1 MASQSI
7 QSLELKEQDASV
19 REYIG
24 KTLVTLVHGLALPPP
39 EAHLSLS
46 VKRRANSTSCIINP
60 ITGALE
66 ASPRVETTRTYS
78 WPAKTAYEEWK
89 FSMTCTDTALLYSL
103 TCLYSG
109 HSSNSGYLGP
119 GHSDGTAHLQKV
131 NRDIYYIDPEF
142 FRAQYVV
149 DGVIDD
155 LAYTI
160 GVDREALSVV
170 CILKTRT
177 PQDQTAHIHT
187 INQEAAGKGL
197 VAGNFRLIR
206 ASRVVVVAQSATE
219 DTLIPRIE
227 NADEIEISRVR
238 WVLVIE
244 KEGKGYPD
252 LSTRLFLRKLFDLA
266 SNRIVPLR
274 FYALTDGDPHGIAI
288 TSTYKYGSAAHSH
301 ENARLS
307 IPRLQWL
314 GLRVSDI
321 ITVPEVLGDKAL
333 LSLTGRDRKKIISM
347 LHNSPVWASDGPEL
361 QWRVELQRM
370 LFLNAKAEIEILY
383 ECSGGLEGWIE
394 RRMFRQE

>member
-7 QSLELKEQDASV
+7 QSLELREQDASV

-24 KTLVTLVHGLALPPP
+24 KTLVTLVHGLTLPPP

-89 FSMTCTDTALLYSL
+89 FTVILRILAILDQAIRTGQLIS
-103 TCLYSG
+103 
-109 HSSNSGYLGP
+109 
-119 GHSDGTAHLQKV
+119 K
-131 NRDIYYIDPEF
+131 RDIYYIDPGF

-160 GVDREALSVV
+160 GVDREALSVAV
-170 CILKTRT
+170 FHRLARAAYHTRA
-177 PQDQTAHIHT
+177 TAG
-187 INQEAAGKGL
+187 EGL
-197 VAGNFRLIR
+197 
-206 ASRVVVVAQSATE
+206 
-219 DTLIPRIE
+219 
-227 NADEIEISRVR
+227 
-238 WVLVIE
+238 LVT
-244 KEGKGYPD
+244 GKGYPD

-288 TSTYKYGSAAHSH
+288 MSTYKYGSAAHLH

-321 ITVPEVLGDKAL
+321 IAVPEVLGDKAL

-347 LHNSPVWASDGPEL
+347 LYNSPVWASDGPEL

>member
-1 MASQSI
+1 MASQSN
-7 QSLELKEQDASV
+7 QSLELREQDASV

-24 KTLVTLVHGLALPPP
+24 KTLVTLVHGLTLPPP

-66 ASPRVETTRTYS
+66 ASPRAEATRTYS

-89 FSMTCTDTALLYSL
+89 FSMTCTYAVLLYSL

-109 HSSNSGYLGP
+109 HSSNSGYIGP

-131 NRDIYYIDPEF
+131 NRDIYYIDPGF

-160 GVDREALSVV
+160 GVDREAL
-170 CILKTRT
+170 
-177 PQDQTAHIHT
+177 
-187 INQEAAGKGL
+187 
-197 VAGNFRLIR
+197 
-206 ASRVVVVAQSATE
+206 RV

-244 KEGKGYPD
+244 KEAVFHRLARTAYHTRATAGEGLLVTGKGYPD

-266 SNRIVPLR
+266 STRIVPLR

-288 TSTYKYGSAAHSH
+288 MSTYKYGSAAHLH

-321 ITVPEVLGDKAL
+321 IAVREVLGDKAL

-370 LFLNAKAEIEILY
+370 LLLNAKAEIEILY

>member
-24 KTLVTLVHGLALPPP
+24 KTLVTLVHGLTLPPP

-46 VKRRANSTSCIINP
+46 VKRRANSTSCIISP

-66 ASPRVETTRTYS
+66 ASPRAETTRTYS

-89 FSMTCTDTALLYSL
+89 FTVILRILAILDQVTRTGQLIS
-103 TCLYSG
+103 
-109 HSSNSGYLGP
+109 
-119 GHSDGTAHLQKV
+119 K
-131 NRDIYYIDPEF
+131 RDIYYIDPGF

-160 GVDREALSVV
+160 GVDREALNV
-170 CILKTRT
+170 
-177 PQDQTAHIHT
+177 
-187 INQEAAGKGL
+187 
-197 VAGNFRLIR
+197 
-206 ASRVVVVAQSATE
+206 

-244 KEGKGYPD
+244 KEAVFHRLARTAYHIRATAGEGLLVTGKGYPD

-266 SNRIVPLR
+266 STRIVPLR

-288 TSTYKYGSAAHSH
+288 MSTYKYGSAAHLH

-321 ITVPEVLGDKAL
+321 IAVPEVLGDKAL

-347 LHNSPVWASDGPEL
+347 LYNSPVWASNGPEL

-370 LFLNAKAEIEILY
+370 LLLNARAEIEILY